1 MGSIARLTSATT
13 LAVFAIASG
22 VVHAEDELEMT
33 TETLSAKM
41 WGVEAFPDCASREIC
56 DLVSMRG
63 RIEKYR
69 WTLSDGSHGLSTR
82 MYADWTTRDLA
93 SLTNFALVQ
102 YIRGCVWN
110 ETRNRDGTIASHH
123 GFVRLHLGRRI
134 VFFHRDWEID
144 TMDTD
149 PAYGSID
156 STEAPDL
163 DAKTRRFA
171 LTQWRDIDDE
181 SFPEIVEHLYVEE
194 LPPTPTLFVT
204 DYPTGGSYFHSS
216 VYNASLEFRMCLYR
230 ERDIPSVVRPGQ
242 KIAPEPIACFEW
254 EKKHRYV
261 WTTGE
266 FVDFQGMAPECTG
279 PRPKLPGHG
288 E

>member
-1 MGSIARLTSATT
+1 MNAVRFISAVAILVLACGADAARADGE
-13 LAVFAIASG
+13 VK
-22 VVHAEDELEMT
+22 MT
-33 TETLSAKM
+33 TETLSVKM
-41 WGVEAFPDCASREIC
+41 WGVDVFPDCASREIC
-56 DLVSMRG
+56 DLVSMHA

-69 WTLSDGSHGLSTR
+69 WTFSDGSHGLSTR

-110 ETRNRDGTIASHH
+110 ETRNRDGTIASHYEV
-123 GFVRLHLGRRI
+123 FRRHFGQNI

-144 TMDTD
+144 SANTD
-149 PAYGSID
+149 PAYGSI
-156 STEAPDL
+156 SIEAPDL
-163 DAKTRRFA
+163 DAKMRRFA

-181 SFPEIVEHLYVEE
+181 SFPEIVEHLYAES

-204 DYPTGGSYFHSS
+204 DYPTGGSYFHGS

-230 ERDIPSVVRPGQ
+230 ERDVPSVMQPGE
-242 KIAPEPIACFEW
+242 KIAAEPIACFEW

-266 FVDFQGMAPECTG
+266 FVDFQEMAPECMGT
-279 PRPKLPGHG
+279 RPKLPGY
-288 E
+288 EE